1 MSGADQRLEIA
12 MGKILR
18 TGVTVAALV
27 VLAGGILYILQAS
40 GPVPDYSHFH
50 VAPTADKHFG
60 SIFAGALRFQS
71 KSLIEDGIL
80 LLIATP
86 IVRVLVGVVGFSLL
100 KDWLY
105 TTVSAIVL
113 TVLLLSFFT
122 RR

>member
-18 TGVTVAALV
+18 IGVTVAALV

-40 GPVPDYSHFH
+40 GPVPDYSHFDG
-50 VAPTADKHFG
+50 APIADKHFG

-71 KSLIEDGIL
+71 NSLIECGIL

-86 IVRVLVGVVGFSLL
+86 IVRVLVGVVGSSLL

-113 TVLLLSFFT
+113 TVLFLSFFT